1 MTTDHVEYIPVMHRG
16 RTDLRAGDMMSGHWF
31 PPHVPCSVMFNLP
44 RSAQAVLVLV
54 VAEEYSI
61 VLKNS
66 FNFEIF
72 YNRCTYMCKYF
83 RTFLRKKSLIL
94 LIE

>member
-1 MTTDHVEYIPVMHRG
+1 MATDHVEYIPVVHRG
-16 RTDLRAGDMMSGHWF
+16 RTDHGAGDMMSVHWF
-31 PPHVPCSVMFNLP
+31 PPHVPCSVLSNLP

-61 VLKNS
+61 VFLKNG
-66 FNFEIF
+66 FIFEIF

-83 RTFLRKKSLIL
+83 RTFYARSLS
-94 LIE
+94 